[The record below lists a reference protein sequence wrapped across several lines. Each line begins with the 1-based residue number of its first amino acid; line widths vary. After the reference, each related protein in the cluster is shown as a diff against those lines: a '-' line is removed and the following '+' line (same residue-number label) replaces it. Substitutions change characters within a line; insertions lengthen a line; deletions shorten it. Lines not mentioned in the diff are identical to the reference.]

1 MLFKRISAALITAA
15 ALYVA
20 NADAVGILIP
30 SANRTDMVHDAARST
45 IYITEGGNVLRY
57 HTPSATFL
65 SPIILGGKLA
75 GIDISPDGTTLVVA
89 DRSTTATD
97 QWVYLVRLSDLTV
110 TKAIV
115 TKEFMED
122 GTWAVAF
129 GSDGTVFASSGFAGS
144 GWVPTRRLNTATL
157 TWSKLGA
164 AYPENSFSQNAM
176 LSASGDGKVIALA
189 ESNNSAGPWGRFD
202 IPTGQL
208 KRMTDYQT
216 GTSHYNFEIATNR
229 NGSQYAIPTYFGAYV
244 YNSAYTKVATIGEY
258 AGPQPIGVAYHP
270 VENLIYFPWSQTR
283 EVRIYD
289 SVNFTQVG
297 TYDFEDNFQSTGNG
311 AFVQGRTR
319 LSKDGSML
327 MVTVTGGVR
336 LVQMYEPLTAAPVTG
351 SVNRGGVIS
360 LPLKGAIGNAG
371 TLSYAIA
378 SAPLHGT
385 VIISGASATYTPEAN
400 FVGTDTF
407 GYTTMYGGAS
417 AMSTASI
424 KINQV
429 NRAPV
434 AVADNAKTTRN
445 ISVTIPVL
453 TNDYDPDGDVLN
465 IAMVTKPMYGTVAIQ
480 TGKIVFTPARNF
492 VGTAVFTY
500 SISDNHGGTATA
512 QVNVA
517 VSRN

>member
-1 MLFKRISAALITAA
+1 MF
-15 ALYVA
+15 YVA
-20 NADAVGILIP
+20 NADAVGRLIP
-30 SANRTDMVHDAARST
+30 AANRIDMVHDAARST

-65 SPIILGGKLA
+65 SPIVLGGKLS

-89 DRSTTATD
+89 DRSSTATD
-97 QWVYLVRLSDLTV
+97 QWVHLVRLGDLTV
-110 TKAIV
+110 TKATV

-144 GWVPTRRLNTATL
+144 GWVPTRRLNPATL

-164 AYPENSFSQNAM
+164 AYPENTFSQNAM

-216 GTSHYNFEIATNR
+216 GTSRFNFEIATNR
-229 NGSQYAIPTYFGAYV
+229 NGSQYAIPTYFGTYIYNNAY
-244 YNSAYTKVATIGEY
+244 AKVATIGEY

-270 VENLIYFPWSQTR
+270 VENLIYFPWAKTR

-297 TYDFEDNFQSTGNG
+297 TYDFEDSFQSTGNG
-311 AFVQGRTR
+311 AFVQGRTK

-336 LVQMYEPLTAAPVTG
+336 MLQMYEPLTAAPVSG
-351 SVNRGGVIS
+351 SVNRGGVVS
-360 LPLKGAIGNAG
+360 LALKGSIGNAG
-371 TLSYAIA
+371 ALSYAIA
-378 SAPLHGT
+378 SPPSHGT
-385 VIISGASATYTPEAN
+385 VVISGSIATYTPEVN

-407 GYTTMYGGAS
+407 TYTTMYGGAS
-417 AMSTASI
+417 AISTANI
-424 KINQV
+424 TINPV
-429 NRAPV
+429 NRAPT
-434 AVADNAKTTRN
+434 AVADNATTTRN
-445 ISVTIPVL
+445 TSVTIPVL
-453 TNDYDPDGDVLN
+453 TNDYDPDGDALN
-465 IAMVTKPMYGTVAIQ
+465 ITMVTKPKYGTVAIQ
-480 TGKIVFTPARNF
+480 SGKIVFTPARNF
-492 VGTAVFTY
+492 LGTTTFTY
-500 SISDNHGGTATA
+500 SISDNRGGTATA
-512 QVNVA
+512 QVNVT
-517 VSRN
+517 VRRY